1 MMRIVV
7 PSLGESV
14 SEAGIAR
21 WLVKE
26 GDVVKLDQELCE
38 IESDKA
44 NLIIPAPAAGRLT
57 RILKKVGDTVGI
69 GEVIGE
75 LEAGD
80 FKATAPAAAEG
91 KSAPAAPAAPAPA
104 ASAGAGD
111 RPLSPA
117 VRRITEESNV
127 NPADVVATGPGGR
140 LLKGDVIQHL
150 ENRAST
156 PAPTAPVSS
165 VAAASA
171 PVSLAPAAAAPRP
184 APGKRADEDRIER
197 VRMSRLRKTV
207 AERLVHAQQTAAIL
221 TTFNEVDMGA
231 VMDLRKQYNDTFQ
244 AKYGL
249 KLGFMS
255 FFVKA
260 CIEALKEFP
269 GVNAEID
276 GDDILYKRYF
286 DIGVAVGGGKGLVV
300 PVIRNADR
308 LSFAEIEKTIAELGK
323 KAKDGKL
330 TPDDLSGGTFTLSN
344 GGIYGSMMS
353 TPILNY
359 PQTGILG
366 MHNIKNR
373 PMEYPV
379 GSGQIALRPMMY
391 LALSYDHRVI
401 DGREAVSFLVR
412 VKDCIERPERMLLEV

>member
-1 MMRIVV
+1 MIRIVV

-44 NLIIPAPAAGRLT
+44 NLLIPAPSAGRLI

-80 FKATAPAAAEG
+80 FKPTAPVAPAAAEG
-91 KSAPAAPAAPAPA
+91 NAAAAPVVV
-104 ASAGAGD
+104 ASADVVSGAGD

-150 ENRAST
+150 ENRAFT
-156 PAPTAPVSS
+156 PASAAPVSPAVS
-165 VAAASA
+165 VPMPA
-171 PVSLAPAAAAPRP
+171 PPAPRP

-231 VMDLRKQYNDTFQ
+231 VMEMRKQYNDTFQ

-255 FFVKA
+255 FFIKA